1 LSGFSRFA
9 IRRLLASI
17 PIILGVILIVFLSV
31 RMIPGDPAVLMA
43 GPDARAEDIERLR
56 DRFGLNDP
64 LYMQYFK
71 YIGNLLKG
79 DLGDSIRT
87 DTPVGKDIGRFYIN
101 TIQLAGFAI
110 LIALF
115 FSIPIGIFSA
125 IRRGAFIE
133 RLTFIISML
142 GITAPNFWIALIL
155 QLIFAVKL
163 GIFHTSG
170 KESFA
175 DLILPAVTMA
185 AYPLASLVR
194 QVRASMLEVL
204 GEDYV
209 RTAHAKGIKPS
220 RVYFRHALKNAMI
233 PIITMTGYQFAMA
246 LGGAIV
252 AETVFAYPG
261 VGRYLILSIS
271 TRDYSAI
278 QSTVLV
284 IAVTYVFISFL
295 VDLAY
300 HLIDPRISYE

>member
-1 LSGFSRFA
+1 MSGFSRFA

>member
-1 LSGFSRFA
+1 
-9 IRRLLASI
+9 
-17 PIILGVILIVFLSV
+17 
-31 RMIPGDPAVLMA
+31 M
-43 GPDARAEDIERLR
+43 
-56 DRFGLNDP
+56 
-64 LYMQYFK
+64 
-71 YIGNLLKG
+71 
-79 DLGDSIRT
+79 
-87 DTPVGKDIGRFYIN
+87 
-101 TIQLAGFAI
+101 
-110 LIALF
+110 LF
-115 FSIPIGIFSA
+115 RS
-125 IRRGAFIE
+125 
-133 RLTFIISML
+133 
-142 GITAPNFWIALIL
+142 IL